1 GVPFFSIS
9 GSDFVEMF
17 VGVGASRV
25 RDLFEQAK
33 KHPSSIV
40 FIDEIDAVGR
50 QRGAGL
56 GGGHDEREQT
66 LNQLLVEMDGFGIN
80 EGIIIIAATNRPDI
94 LDPALL
100 RPGRFD
106 RQIVVAAPDVK
117 GREEILKVH
126 SRNKKLDEDIR
137 LDVLA
142 KTTSG
147 FTGADLENLM
157 NEAALLAVRNNKKFI
172 GQEEL
177 EEAVTRVVAGPE
189 KKSRVIHEYDKK
201 ITAYHEAGH
210 AIVAR
215 LLPNADPVHQISIIP
230 RGMAAGYTMSLPKDD
245 KTHVSKNYLLDQMVV
260 LLGGRAAEKLALE
273 DICTGAQN
281 DIERATAIARKMVME
296 YGMSEEI
303 GPMSLGT
310 DHNEVFLGRDIGRG
324 RNFSEEVA
332 SVIDKE
338 IKRLIDESYNKALKL
353 LDENMNKLHAVAQAL
368 LEKEKLE
375 GNEFEEIYNTT
386 V

>member
-1 GVPFFSIS
+1 
-9 GSDFVEMF
+9 
-17 VGVGASRV
+17 
-25 RDLFEQAK
+25 
-33 KHPSSIV
+33 
-40 FIDEIDAVGR
+40 
-50 QRGAGL
+50 
-56 GGGHDEREQT
+56 
-66 LNQLLVEMDGFGIN
+66 
-80 EGIIIIAATNRPDI
+80 
-94 LDPALL
+94 
-100 RPGRFD
+100 
-106 RQIVVAAPDVK
+106 
-117 GREEILKVH
+117 
-126 SRNKKLDEDIR
+126 
-137 LDVLA
+137 
-142 KTTSG
+142 
-147 FTGADLENLM
+147 
-157 NEAALLAVRNNKKFI
+157 
-172 GQEEL
+172 
-177 EEAVTRVVAGPE
+177 
-189 KKSRVIHEYDKK
+189 
-201 ITAYHEAGH
+201 
-210 AIVAR
+210 
-215 LLPNADPVHQISIIP
+215 
-230 RGMAAGYTMSLPKDD
+230 
-245 KTHVSKNYLLDQMVV
+245 MVV